1 LFFEFPRSLRIDIE
15 NRKTPKVTIRRSKHW
30 TGGKQ
35 LTGLVQLS

>member
-15 NRKTPKVTIRRSKHW
+15 NRKTPKVTIGRSKHW